1 MPHLGSSSKTEL
13 VECTSSRQ
21 ILGGAC
27 DVAELSVTQTLSEDI
42 ADLLGD
48 VQAYLTQFTR
58 PHPVSP
64 RTGDPAEGAHRHS
77 LAAAVARAAARRDR
91 FFQDGVP
98 TIKVALKRQA
108 ESQIDEGADNP
119 HCILRRP
126 DNGECRF
133 VTCYG
138 GCKVNLAVAC
148 QEAS

>member
-13 VECTSSRQ
+13 VECTSRRQ

-64 RTGDPAEGAHRHS
+64 RTSDPAEGAHRHS
-77 LAAAVARAAARRDR
+77 LAAAAARAAARPGP
-91 FFQDGVP
+91 FFPDHLPPP
-98 TIKVALKRQA
+98 TTSLK
-108 ESQIDEGADNP
+108 P
-119 HCILRRP
+119 
-126 DNGECRF
+126 
-133 VTCYG
+133 
-138 GCKVNLAVAC
+138 
-148 QEAS
+148 